1 MAISGGGAAD
11 APVPSLQVPRLAV
24 RCSAPRCGGPGQ
36 VDEAE
41 LGQEAASGE
50 AGGERKAEMLSREE
64 LKACFEGVP
73 NFPSQSVDEFV
84 YLFPLNSDGQIEPD
98 SFEAVVKELGVL
110 THAA

>member
-1 MAISGGGAAD
+1 MQ
-11 APVPSLQVPRLAV
+11 LL
-24 RCSAPRCGGPGQ
+24 
-36 VDEAE
+36 DEAE